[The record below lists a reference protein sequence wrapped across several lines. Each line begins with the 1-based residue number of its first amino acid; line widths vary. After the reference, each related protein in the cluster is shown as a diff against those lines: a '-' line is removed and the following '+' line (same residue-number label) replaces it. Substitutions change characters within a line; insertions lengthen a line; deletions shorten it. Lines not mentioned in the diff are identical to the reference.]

1 MILHAPPP
9 LSLPFPCPALRELT
23 CDSCGSVS
31 SQVVHVEDGVFSWDK
46 ADKPTLSKY
55 VLDSFH
61 PQLELN
67 WLLLVTA
74 IFGLGIH
81 LWTYIRTYTP
91 TPTHSHTHAT
101 QCIHTTHFTHAT
113 YIHAH
118 TPIHTTH
125 YTLHARYMH
134 TQTHTHTHY
143 TLHTSRTHART
154 LHTCTRTHTHDTLHA
169 RMRTHTKMNWECDY
183 LIWVAKQGMYLQ
195 SSWVITALESVLDMV
210 LLL

>member
-143 TLHTSRTHART
+143 TLPARMHARYTHAHAPIHT
-154 LHTCTRTHTHDTLHA
+154 THFTHACGHTQKWTGNMIIWSGWQSKGCICNLHEWSQHLNQC
-169 RMRTHTKMNWECDY
+169 
-183 LIWVAKQGMYLQ
+183 
-195 SSWVITALESVLDMV
+195 
-210 LLL
+210 